1 MLLGTSVAVTF
12 WSLARILELGRPSNL
27 GGHMSTGFRVPI
39 RQPIRGNYGLH
50 MAIKPVFRPAKAM
63 GWGVDG
69 RGRAGRFGESLFVR
83 LPFPAPS
90 PRATLHKAE
99 LVLAPRSWQALG
111 WDSLLVDNGSRSR
124 LPPAAPEHLFPVYS
138 PFLFAPFLFAPFL
151 FAPHRKICILTLCGA
166 DQTGSAWFWRGS
178 PNGCM

>member
-63 GWGVDG
+63 GRGVGG
-69 RGRAGRFGESLFVR
+69 RGSAGRFGESLFVR
-83 LPFPAPS
+83 LPS
-90 PRATLHKAE
+90 RLRRRGE
-99 LVLAPRSWQALG
+99 LVLAPRDWQALG
-111 WDSLLVDNGSRSR
+111 WGSLIVAKTM
-124 LPPAAPEHLFPVYS
+124 PAS
-138 PFLFAPFLFAPFL
+138 
-151 FAPHRKICILTLCGA
+151 CST
-166 DQTGSAWFWRGS
+166 
-178 PNGCM
+178 